1 MTTHSV
7 CTGHIELT
15 IARCELLTLVYVS
28 ADVVFL
34 LIALRAGQTLETFV
48 WRGGQMKGIR
58 EGEDKG
64 NMKAQRPQSEG
75 EILTRKVDALYSSRT
90 RSDVLQTRTLLR
102 VSTPDEGSEGQV
114 LSRVIDQREE
124 EVLRGGIWI

>member
-1 MTTHSV
+1 
-7 CTGHIELT
+7 
-15 IARCELLTLVYVS
+15 
-28 ADVVFL
+28 
-34 LIALRAGQTLETFV
+34 
-48 WRGGQMKGIR
+48 MKGIR

-64 NMKAQRPQSEG
+64 NMKTQRRQSEG
-75 EILTRKVDALYSSRT
+75 EILTRKVDTLYSSRT

-102 VSTPDEGSEGQV
+102 VSTPGEESEGQV

>member
-1 MTTHSV
+1 
-7 CTGHIELT
+7 
-15 IARCELLTLVYVS
+15 
-28 ADVVFL
+28 
-34 LIALRAGQTLETFV
+34 
-48 WRGGQMKGIR
+48 MKGIR

-102 VSTPDEGSEGQV
+102 VNTPDEGSEGQV